1 MRAGGSMRRFF
12 RLLALI
18 LILIALALAG
28 RDGYVSYQAGALSI
42 MDTGT
47 LWAGLH
53 RDSLQLAEPA
63 ISRYLHPY
71 LWHPV
76 MVTILLMPG
85 WLVSGVLGFLL
96 WLATRLRARPA
107 SRDLFMRN

>member
-1 MRAGGSMRRFF
+1 MFRFIA
-12 RLLALI
+12 LLL
-18 LILIALALAG
+18 LLIALALAA
-28 RDGYVSYQAGALSI
+28 RDGYASYQAQALRI
-42 MDTGT
+42 MDAGT

-63 ISRYLHPY
+63 ISRYLHPF

-76 MVTILLMPG
+76 MVTILLFPS
-85 WLVSGVLGFLL
+85 WLVFGVLGIIL
-96 WLATRLRARPA
+96 WSLTRLPGRRA